1 MINWINKLIKPSSS
15 SGKQVPQRILVT
27 GVGKTGST
35 ALFHAI
41 LNALPPGTVSLFE
54 PETSGERLPEDIKP
68 PVLVKSFVNYS
79 GHFDFFEKKIL
90 IIRDLRDQLISALL
104 YKPYNLLLKSDSP
117 EQEADI
123 TDKVNR
129 FMALLKQKEASPP
142 EVSVKQLYDIIP
154 VGTILR
160 INNIINYAET
170 HPEAFILKY
179 EDFTTSNLDKL
190 NEFLGFNITGSVVV
204 PKKYER
210 VTRTKSSGNWR
221 SWFTPSDIEYFRP
234 ELLEYMKLFGYKD
247 EWELEKEP
255 GLDPQTGSL
264 YLEKLL
270 KEAKEIMQKEKENR
284 GFLKS
289 RK

>member
-1 MINWINKLIKPSSS
+1 MVTWLNKLIKSPSSS
-15 SGKQVPQRILVT
+15 GNQIPQRILVT

-41 LNALPPGTVSLFE
+41 LNSLPPETVSLFE
-54 PETSGERLPEDIKP
+54 PETSGESLPEDIKP
-68 PVLVKSFVNYS
+68 PVLVKSFVHYS

-104 YKPYNLLLKSDSP
+104 YKPYNLLLKSTGP
-117 EQEADI
+117 EQEADA

-129 FMALLKQKEASPP
+129 FMELLRQKEASPA
-142 EVSVKQLYDIIP
+142 EVTVKQLYDIIP
-154 VGTILR
+154 VGTTLR
-160 INNIINYAET
+160 INNIINYAKN
-170 HPEAFILKY
+170 HPEAFIMKY
-179 EDFTTSNLDKL
+179 EDFISNNLDKL
-190 NEFLGFNITGSVVV
+190 NEYLGFDISGSVVV

-270 KEAKEIMQKEKENR
+270 KEARSIKLKEKEN
-284 GFLKS
+284 
-289 RK
+289 